1 MNLKLCGAALICCA
15 AATAA
20 ADWGLHPAPLIPA
33 DNPLSEAKIALGKR
47 LFHETALSINRTT
60 SCASC
65 HQPERH
71 FTDGLPRAVGA
82 LGEVHPRNT
91 PTLYNVAYSAS
102 LGWSD
107 DGLIRLEQQH
117 RVPLFNQTPV
127 EMGYQDAFVARLQT
141 EASYGEAFAAAFGGE
156 ITTERVVMALASYVR
171 TLVPP
176 ESAFDRYLFYDEP
189 LSADARAGL
198 DLFFSARLGCA
209 SCHASFTLSGP
220 INHAEQSAAPV
231 FHVNGVGGSNQA
243 WRAPTLRVV
252 SATAPYMHDGSIPD
266 LAGVLSHYETTDAER
281 VPDFTLNDTE
291 RRQLITFLETL

>member
-1 MNLKLCGAALICCA
+1 MNLRLCGAALICCA
-15 AATAA
+15 VATAA
-20 ADWGLHPAPLIPA
+20 TDWGFHPAPLIPA
-33 DNPLSEAKIALGKR
+33 DNPLSGAKIALGKR

-82 LGEVHPRNT
+82 LGDEHPRNT
-91 PTLYNVAYSAS
+91 PTLYNVGYNAS

-107 DGLIRLEQQH
+107 EGLNSLEQQH

-127 EMGYQDAFVARLQT
+127 EMGYRDAFVARLQAD
-141 EASYGEAFAAAFGGE
+141 ASYSEAFTAAFGGAA
-156 ITTERVVMALASYVR
+156 TTERVIMALASYVR

-176 ESAFDRYLFYDEP
+176 ESPFDRHLFYDEP
-189 LSADARAGL
+189 LSADASAGL
-198 DLFFSARLGCA
+198 DLFFSERLGCA
-209 SCHASFTLSGP
+209 TCHASFALSGP
-220 INHAEQSAAPV
+220 VEHAEQNAAPV
-231 FHVNGVGGSNQA
+231 FHVTGVGGSNQA
-243 WRAPTLRVV
+243 WRAPTLRAV

-281 VPDFTLNDTE
+281 VPDFTLSDAE
-291 RRQLITFLETL
+291 RRQLIAFLKTL